1 MNIRTDLALE
11 AHELVC
17 SKEGKTEGVEA
28 SRVRYGCLEGDLVEI
43 LNEEGERQTGKPVG
57 KYVSLDV
64 GRPWEDDTELFCQ
77 KAQGLSL
84 ALEGLMGE
92 RRGGQI
98 LVAGL
103 GNRFITADAVGPLA
117 VEHLIVTKHI
127 KEEKPALFSSLGLGE
142 VTAIAPGVMGQTG
155 IESARVLQALA
166 KNLSP
171 SLVVAVDALAA
182 RRISR
187 LVTTVQLS
195 DRGFAPGSGVGNRRM
210 SVEEETMGCPVV
222 TVGVPTVVDAATL
235 AYDAAL
241 AAGAQ
246 VEEERIN
253 RSLEHRG
260 MNFFVTPKESDSI
273 MKHMG
278 RLIGYGLNLALHPGI
293 GVETMISLA
302 VS

>member
-11 AHELVC
+11 AHELAQVDG
-17 SKEGKTEGVEA
+17 SSLEGVKTA
-28 SRVRYGCLEGDLVEI
+28 QANYGCLSGDLVEI
-43 LNEEGERQTGKPVG
+43 LNEAGEKATGKAAG

-64 GRPWEDDTELFCQ
+64 GRPWQDDTELFCQ
-77 KAQGLSL
+77 KAQGLAQ
-84 ALEGLMGE
+84 ALREVMGE
-92 RRGGQI
+92 VCAGQI

-103 GNRFITADAVGPLA
+103 GNRFITADAIGPLT

-127 KEEKPALFSSLGLGE
+127 KEEKPGLFTSLGLGE
-142 VTAIAPGVMGQTG
+142 VTAIAPGVLGQTG
-155 IESARVLQALA
+155 IESAQILRSLA
-166 KNLSP
+166 RSLSP
-171 SLVVAVDALAA
+171 KLIVAVDALAA
-182 RRISR
+182 RKISR

-195 DRGFAPGSGVGNRRM
+195 DNGFAPGSGVGNRRM
-210 SVEEETMGCPVV
+210 SVDEDTMGCPVV

-246 VEEERIN
+246 VDEEALS

-273 MKHMG
+273 MKNMG
-278 RLIGYGLNLALHPGI
+278 RLIGYGLNLALHPGLE
-293 GVETMISLA
+293 VDAMISLA
-302 VS
+302 AC